1 MASKIGSL
9 RPSWVFTLLC
19 ISLSLDMNSS
29 WHAFAKQISYSD
41 HCSSTVPETT
51 LHVYNLAS
59 TPFSE
64 YQAGYYTGGGNIP
77 GLASSSKSNSFSFY
91 VCDVYKTNHDG
102 VLKVKANLIFGIY
115 YYGGD
120 YRYGQ
125 ACLEATPVRAAYVP
139 RGRAKSPITFRL
151 EGFWSE
157 SSEKLCMVGSS
168 LSNQGDSLNLD
179 VVLKLNNVSNS
190 AKITSLFTGIL
201 ESLSTSD
208 DKNYF
213 DAISILMFPK
223 RNYKYSLVFG
233 ELSNGKSNLPLGIAP
248 KNGSFC
254 SVFRNLDSALYLN
267 YAPDCSPVKNCTPVS
282 GPSGYLPPVMS
293 LNGIGC
299 SEGERKMRVLLR
311 FSNDS
316 NFWYYGKFDP
326 NSTLVG
332 EAMWDETKNRL
343 QIKAC
348 QINLAGSSSTAR
360 VEDCSVSIE
369 LMFPAVR
376 SIRERDGIL
385 GHIWSEKSQKDS
397 SYFPDIML
405 QGTRSSF
412 WEFPDSKYKYTE
424 TERVRKL
431 CPGKTDPKSGRERYP
446 NWYSRD
452 MMFGMLVK
460 NSEGKIGSGSSY
472 PLFVDNQMYDQY
484 GYSMLVSRTENFA
497 IDTHSS
503 SNARFNISYHI
514 GFTGLQHVKGKSK
527 NAIYSQSWSSNDR
540 VEISAEG
547 VYDAET
553 GDLCMVGCKSVISTG
568 KKRANTSPDCEIVI
582 RLQFP
587 PLSKRRQDDIVGT
600 IESTRKSSD
609 PLHFERLN
617 VTSDSPYV
625 EEVRRSIL
633 GMNVELS
640 LVLAS
645 NTFLCIFIGLQ
656 ILHVKKQPEVLPF
669 VSIAM
674 LVILTL
680 GHGLPLMLNFEAL
693 FLDNRNRQHISLG
706 SGRWLE
712 TNEVLVRV
720 ATMIAFLM
728 QFRFLQL
735 TWAARKKD
743 GAGAGA
749 GAGAGLWFQEKK
761 ALIVSLLLYGIGALA
776 AIIFSWRSH
785 SDDTA
790 IDVADFTS
798 DGQSFSILGGLKCY
812 AGLIMDGFL
821 LPQILL
827 NVFRNSS
834 ERALSGSFY
843 LGTTLVRLLPH
854 GYDLY
859 RTRTYSPHY
868 GSYIYGTPDRDFYST
883 AWDVVIPLGG
893 LVLAAVIFLQ
903 QQFCGA
909 CILPKRFRNS
919 VAYQKVPAAVDDVP
933 A

>member
-1 MASKIGSL
+1 
-9 RPSWVFTLLC
+9 
-19 ISLSLDMNSS
+19 MNSS

-77 GLASSSKSNSFSFY
+77 GLSSSSKSNSFSFY

-102 VLKVKANLIFGIY
+102 VLKVEANLRFGISGYDY

-125 ACLEATPVRAAYVP
+125 ACLEATPVKPAYVP
-139 RGRAKSPITFRL
+139 RHRAKSPITFRL

-190 AKITSLFTGIL
+190 TKITSLFTGIL
-201 ESLSTSD
+201 ESLSTPD

-248 KNGSFC
+248 TNGSFC
-254 SVFRNLDSALYLN
+254 SVFRNLGSALYLN
-267 YAPDCSPVKNCTPVS
+267 YTPDCSPVKICTPIS

-316 NFWYYGKFDP
+316 DFWYYGKFDP

-348 QINLAGSSSTAR
+348 QINLAGSFSTAR
-360 VEDCSVSIE
+360 VEDCSVHIE
-369 LMFPAVR
+369 LMFPAVW

-385 GHIWSEKSQKDS
+385 GHLWSEKSQKGL
-397 SYFPDIML
+397 SYFPDITL
-405 QGTRSSF
+405 QGTGSSF
-412 WEFPDSKYKYTE
+412 WEFPDLKYNYTE
-424 TERVRKL
+424 IERVRKL
-431 CPGKTDPKSGRERYP
+431 CPVKTDLKSGRERYP
-446 NWYSRD
+446 NWYSQD
-452 MMFGMLVK
+452 MRFSMLVK
-460 NSEGKIGSGSSY
+460 NSEGKIGSGYSY
-472 PLFVDNQMYDQY
+472 PLFGDNHMYDQY
-484 GYSMLVSRTENFA
+484 GYSMSVSRTENFA
-497 IDTHSS
+497 IDTSSTSS

-514 GFTGLQHVKGKSK
+514 DFTGPRHVKGKSK
-527 NAIYSQSWSSNDR
+527 NALYNQSWSSNDK

-587 PLSKRRQDDIVGT
+587 PLSKRRQDHIVGT

-617 VTSDSPYV
+617 VTSDSLYL
-625 EEVRRSIL
+625 EEVRRSIF
-633 GMNVELS
+633 GMDIELS

-656 ILHVKKQPEVLPF
+656 ILHVKRHPEVLPF
-669 VSIAM
+669 ISIAM

-680 GHGLPLMLNFEAL
+680 GHAIPLVLNFEAL
-693 FLDNRNRQHISLG
+693 FLNDKNGQHISLG
-706 SGRWLE
+706 SGQWLE
-712 TNEVLVRV
+712 MNEVLVRV

-728 QFRFLQL
+728 QFRLLQL
-735 TWAARKKD
+735 SWAARKKD
-743 GAGAGA
+743 GVGAV
-749 GAGAGLWFQEKK
+749 LWFQEKK

-785 SDDTA
+785 SNDT
-790 IDVADFTS
+790 

-812 AGLIMDGFL
+812 AGLILDGFL

-834 ERALSGSFY
+834 ERALSGFFY
-843 LGTTLVRLLPH
+843 LGMTLVRLLPH

-859 RTRTYSPHY
+859 RTRTYSPQFY
-868 GSYIYGTPDRDFYST
+868 RSYIYGTPDRDFYST

-893 LVLAAVIFLQ
+893 LVFAAVIFLQ

-919 VAYQKVPAAVDDVP
+919 VAYQKVPAVVDDAP